1 MQFIDEYSQHNSI
14 IWLVWLNVRVFVY
27 ELCGYGFESRCCHIN
42 TFSAQ
47 LPFRRSLFSKIN
59 NYSEYVL
66 FRSKYFCQTVT
77 FSEEKLYQKQLFL
90 DKNHFLLIVLHD
102 QFHSIHTLKNF
113 SLISIHYFQYMVWF
127 GLTSLKFPNPLL
139 LKIVNNVLILRQD
152 VLQMCLFGKLLVI
165 LVSSHKFLTRVWSS
179 SLQAHHAY
187 STLKRHGHYHV
198 ASTWNTRDVFVGLRF
213 IRCCNKNLLKI
224 VENWTARHFKGPRM
238 WQLNF
243 GK

>member
-1 MQFIDEYSQHNSI
+1 
-14 IWLVWLNVRVFVY
+14 
-27 ELCGYGFESRCCHIN
+27 
-42 TFSAQ
+42 
-47 LPFRRSLFSKIN
+47 
-59 NYSEYVL
+59 
-66 FRSKYFCQTVT
+66 
-77 FSEEKLYQKQLFL
+77 
-90 DKNHFLLIVLHD
+90 
-102 QFHSIHTLKNF
+102 
-113 SLISIHYFQYMVWF
+113 MVWF

-224 VENWTARHFKGPRM
+224 VENWTARHFKGPRYIM
-238 WQLNF
+238 LLNSHKNYLEMQHPLIF
-243 GK
+243 RCQWYGHQTFKFFILIRILQYWPNELYINSGFKKIALPRFHVAFLDCK